1 MKRSPTIYFVYL
13 PIALM
18 LFFVFGL
25 SIWLASTGKQ
35 LEIAKQ
41 VVNPAAT
48 PAKPPTVPYEEGTG
62 RVKGKILLEDGSPN
76 TSEVSVHYHSERRTK
91 NSSSSRSGN
100 GGKVTD
106 TFDLE
111 ISSGDLELMFVSSDY
126 APAWLGPIENHADRV
141 VEDLVVVLNPGVPL
155 DISIINQDGNPIN
168 DANVYGYPYR
178 NYSGGSHRK
187 PKALE
192 QGVYRFEHV
201 NEVAYKVY
209 VEADG
214 YEPAELNLEHPE
226 SIGTYEL
233 ELVRAEPTTGT
244 VIDVENQPIANAKFL
259 LYMREKIEKA
269 SSGSHSWMGKEIGQT
284 DTQGKFELTELSKQ
298 FEYHGIIEAPDKRRA
313 LFTNL
318 SAGHT
323 GIVYELPPLRSIHI
337 TLQGDLSQ
345 IKERYFRGLK
355 ERYPY
360 LKVDQRFKIE
370 TNRGG
375 THGEMMYE
383 YLPLKKTESG
393 TTVIYQ
399 GIFTNKI
406 EIQIGPYRVDF
417 NPNDYA
423 ETGDLSLEFNL
434 DTGEKTIKAFNAD
447 ATSNPQPE

>member
-1 MKRSPTIYFVYL
+1 MKRSPAFYFVYL

-18 LFFVFGL
+18 LLFVFGL
-25 SIWLASTGKQ
+25 SIWLASTGQQ
-35 LEIAKQ
+35 LEIAKK
-41 VVNPAAT
+41 VVTPAAS
-48 PAKPPTVPYEEGTG
+48 PDKAPTVPYEEGTG

-76 TSEVSVHYHSERRTK
+76 TNEVTVHYHSERRTK

-100 GGKVTD
+100 GGNVTD

-111 ISSGDLELMFVSSDY
+111 ISSGDLELMFISSDY

-141 VEDLVVVLNPGVPL
+141 VEDLVVVLKPGGPL
-155 DISIINQDGNPIN
+155 DISIFNQDGNPIH

-214 YEPAELNLEHPE
+214 YEPAELNLEHPN

-244 VIDVENQPIANAKFL
+244 VIDVENQPVTNAKIL
-259 LYMREKIEKA
+259 LYVREKVGKN
-269 SSGSHSWMGKEIGQT
+269 SSGTHGWMGKEIGQT
-284 DTQGKFELTELSKQ
+284 DAQGKFELTELSKQ
-298 FEYHGIIEAPDKRRA
+298 YEYYGIIEAPDKRRT
-313 LFTNL
+313 LFTDLTAGL
-318 SAGHT
+318 S
-323 GIVYELPPLRSIHI
+323 GIVYELPPLRSLHV
-337 TLQGDLSQ
+337 TLRGNLTQ
-345 IKERYFRGLK
+345 IKDRYFRELK
-355 ERYPY
+355 ERHPY
-360 LKVDQRFKIE
+360 VKVDQRFKYE
-370 TNRGG
+370 SSHGG
-375 THGEMMYE
+375 THGDLLYE
-383 YLPLKKTESG
+383 YLPVEIMESKASF
-393 TTVIYQ
+393 VYH

-423 ETGDLSLEFNL
+423 DTGDLSLEFNL
-434 DTGEKTIKAFNAD
+434 DTGEKIIQAYTVD
-447 ATSNPQPE
+447 ASTNPQSE